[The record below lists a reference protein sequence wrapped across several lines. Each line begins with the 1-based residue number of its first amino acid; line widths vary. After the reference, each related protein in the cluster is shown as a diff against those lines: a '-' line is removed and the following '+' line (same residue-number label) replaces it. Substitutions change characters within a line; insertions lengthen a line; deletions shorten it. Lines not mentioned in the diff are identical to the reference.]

1 MREVVSKED
10 GIETAQRD
18 QDGRAE
24 HVHGDRLDVR
34 QAGTVQDR
42 GPSLRYPA
50 LIVFVSNACIMI
62 LELVAG
68 RLLAPNIGVSLYTW
82 TSIIGVIF
90 AGMSAGN
97 YIGGALADRHA
108 SRRTLGGLFVLAGVG
123 AWLVVAIAS
132 LLSGQT
138 VFALNGAPLLLRT
151 LLFVALVFLVPSVLL
166 GMISPFVIKL
176 AVRDLART
184 GGTVGRI
191 YAASA
196 LGSILGTFLTGY
208 VLVFYIGVQQILLI
222 AGAGLILL
230 GLALAIR
237 RAARQAMV
245 DQDAIVDAPAAS
257 APQPL
262 TGASDHLRLPSL
274 IVFVSNTCLMVV
286 QLVASRLVAPLVGV
300 SLYTWTSLI
309 GVMLAGISLGN
320 YLGGRLADAAA
331 SRTRLAQVLLFNALV
346 HAALLVVFAWSGLRN
361 ALDGVV
367 QVLPEFQ
374 IGLPEIAGL
383 SLVPRMLLFYG
394 ALFFLPSLALGL
406 ISPLVIKLTLRDLTT
421 TGRAMGRIS
430 GASTIGNILGTF
442 ATGYVLISTFG
453 TRMVLFG
460 VVMVLL
466 ALGLW
471 LLFAD
476 RLRWIG
482 RVASFASIVTL
493 IATPSRPVVSA
504 VLAGNCLRETDYFC
518 IRVRD
523 DTEDGKR
530 YRRLTLDRLV
540 HSYVVL
546 GDPTD
551 LRYQYEQ
558 VGAEVADYLAARD
571 GRVDAFFIGGGG
583 YSLPRYLEAVHPGGL
598 NDVAEIDPGVTEVA
612 YEQLEL
618 KRGGAVRSINDDAR
632 LYLATASAEAKYSF
646 VLGDAFNDFSVPY
659 HLTTREFNR
668 LVRAHMR
675 DDGVY
680 MLNLIDGNT
689 LPFVGA
695 FLRTLRLDFEHVYL
709 ITSGGQLKGA
719 KRNTFVVLA
728 SPQSIDLDRLRTFA
742 SSDKVRNVD
751 AWLVAQAEVD
761 ALMASESLILTDN
774 FVPTDRL
781 LAPMFEASEAVK

>member
-10 GIETAQRD
+10 SIETAQRD
-18 QDGRAE
+18 QDSRAE
-24 HVHGDRLDVR
+24 RARGDQLEAR
-34 QAGTVQDR
+34 QARTVQDR
-42 GPSLRYPA
+42 RPSLRYPA

-208 VLVFYIGVQQILLI
+208 VLVFYVGVQQILLI
-222 AGAGLILL
+222 VGAGLCLL
-230 GLALAIR
+230 GLVLAIR
-237 RAARQAMV
+237 GAATRTVA
-245 DQDAIVDAPAAS
+245 DYDAPVDASAA
-257 APQPL
+257 PRPL
-262 TGASDHLRLPSL
+262 EDASERLRFPSL

-286 QLVASRLVAPLVGV
+286 QLVASRLVAPVIGV

-331 SRTRLAQVLLFNALV
+331 SRKMLAL
-346 HAALLVVFAWSGLRN
+346 ALLVNALAHATLLVIFAWSGVRN
-361 ALDGVV
+361 TLAGVV
-367 QVLPEFQ
+367 SIPFEFQ
-374 IGLPEIAGL
+374 IGLPEIEGL
-383 SLVPRMLLFYG
+383 SLVPRMVLFYG
-394 ALFFLPSLALGL
+394 ALFFLPSVMLGL
-406 ISPLVIKLTLRDLTT
+406 ISPLVIKLTLRDLVT

-453 TRMVLFG
+453 TRMVLLG

-482 RVASFASIVTL
+482 RAASLASVVALVAAPS
-493 IATPSRPVVSA
+493 TPAVSVA
-504 VLAGNCLRETDYFC
+504 LAGNCLRETDYFC

-632 LYLATASAEAKYSF
+632 LYLATAPAEAKYSF

-659 HLTTREFNR
+659 HLTTREFNQ

-709 ITSGGQLKGA
+709 ITSGGQLTGA
-719 KRNTFVVLA
+719 KRNTFVLLA
-728 SPQSIDLDRLRTFA
+728 SPQPIDLDRLRTFA
-742 SSDKVRNVD
+742 SADKVRNVD

-761 ALMASESLILTDN
+761 ALMATESLILTDN

>member
-10 GIETAQRD
+10 SIETEQRD
-18 QDGRAE
+18 QDSRAE
-24 HVHGDRLDVR
+24 RARGDQLEVR

-42 GPSLRYPA
+42 RPSLRYPA

-222 AGAGLILL
+222 VGAGLCLL
-230 GLALAIR
+230 GLVLAIR
-237 RAARQAMV
+237 GAARRTVA
-245 DQDAIVDAPAAS
+245 DYDAPVDASAA
-257 APQPL
+257 PRPL
-262 TGASDHLRLPSL
+262 EDASERLRFPSL

-286 QLVASRLVAPLVGV
+286 QLVASRLVAPVIGV

-320 YLGGRLADAAA
+320 YLGGRLADAVA
-331 SRTRLAQVLLFNALV
+331 SRKMLAL
-346 HAALLVVFAWSGLRN
+346 ALLVNALAHATLLVIFAWSGVRN
-361 ALDGVV
+361 TLAGVV
-367 QVLPEFQ
+367 SIPFEFQ
-374 IGLPEIAGL
+374 IGLPEIEGL
-383 SLVPRMLLFYG
+383 SLVPRMVLFYG
-394 ALFFLPSLALGL
+394 ALFFLPSVMLGL
-406 ISPLVIKLTLRDLTT
+406 ISPLVIKLTLRDLVT

-453 TRMVLFG
+453 TRMVLLG

-466 ALGLW
+466 AFGLW
-471 LLFAD
+471 LMFAD

-482 RVASFASIVTL
+482 RAASFASIVAL
-493 IATPSRPVVSA
+493 IATPSRPVISA
-504 VLAGNCLRETDYFC
+504 ALAGNCLRETDYFC

-632 LYLATASAEAKYSF
+632 LYLATAPAEAKYSF

-659 HLTTREFNR
+659 HLTTREFNQ

-709 ITSGGQLKGA
+709 ITSGGQLTGA
-719 KRNTFVVLA
+719 KRNTFVLLA
-728 SPQSIDLDRLRTFA
+728 SPQPIDLDRLRTFA
-742 SSDKVRNVD
+742 SADKVRNVD

-761 ALMASESLILTDN
+761 ALMATESLILTDN